1 MEKQDLILFD
11 DAVVR
16 ENLLPLSFTRPL
28 SHLRVGITTIEEKWV
43 RRLSPVSVSY
53 LTVDYLEE
61 KFPCAA
67 DRGLF
72 VAGHMIPSDA
82 MAEAVL
88 ALRDGEVLV
97 SDEGVIAFRGPVDD
111 FRAHRYAATVPWS
124 GTVTSVNMLYDIFM
138 LNGRVLADDYRD
150 LTAGRES
157 QPLSPTCTVVGDP
170 TDSEDRPMIFIEEG
184 ATVEGAVINVRKGPV
199 YIGRDAEVMEGTCM
213 RGPVAMLQHSVANMG
228 TKIYGATTLG
238 PYCKVG
244 GELNN
249 VVMIGYSNK
258 AHDGFLGNAV
268 IGKWCNLGA
277 GCVASNLKNDYTEI
291 KLWNYRTRRF
301 MKTGL
306 QFCGLIMGDHSKA
319 GINTMFNTATVLGV
333 GVNIHGSGFPRNFV
347 PSFSEGST
355 AGFSDVSLTKFFD
368 IARRVTA
375 RRDEELTDAD
385 MRMFEAIYAIA
396 ENYK

>member
-157 QPLSPTCTVVGDP
+157 QPLSPTCTVVGDLP
-170 TDSEDRPMIFIEEG
+170 TP
-184 ATVEGAVINVRKGPV
+184 
-199 YIGRDAEVMEGTCM
+199 
-213 RGPVAMLQHSVANMG
+213 
-228 TKIYGATTLG
+228 
-238 PYCKVG
+238 
-244 GELNN
+244 
-249 VVMIGYSNK
+249 
-258 AHDGFLGNAV
+258 
-268 IGKWCNLGA
+268 
-277 GCVASNLKNDYTEI
+277 
-291 KLWNYRTRRF
+291 
-301 MKTGL
+301 KT
-306 QFCGLIMGDHSKA
+306 A
-319 GINTMFNTATVLGV
+319 
-333 GVNIHGSGFPRNFV
+333 P
-347 PSFSEGST
+347 
-355 AGFSDVSLTKFFD
+355 
-368 IARRVTA
+368 
-375 RRDEELTDAD
+375 
-385 MRMFEAIYAIA
+385 
-396 ENYK
+396 